1 MPAVHSAAAEALVVV
16 DPSLDRR
23 VVGVLNAAYVLRRYA
38 TALEGRRRDPNLRI
52 VSFTMRNEWVA
63 ARQV

>member
-23 VVGVLNAAYVLRRYA
+23 VVGVLTEAYVLRRYA
-38 TALEGRRRDPNLRI
+38 TALEGR
-52 VSFTMRNEWVA
+52 A
-63 ARQV
+63 AI